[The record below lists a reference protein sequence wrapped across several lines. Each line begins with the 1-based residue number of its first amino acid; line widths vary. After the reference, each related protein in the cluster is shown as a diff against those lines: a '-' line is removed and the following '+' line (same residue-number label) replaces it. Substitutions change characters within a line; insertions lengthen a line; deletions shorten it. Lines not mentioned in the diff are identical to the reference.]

1 MYVEERFFNKWFSF
15 YSTHSFSLKKFITN
29 ENLINLYSFKN
40 LLNDFDLNLFLNVNK
55 LKNFEYVYEF
65 YYDNLLDL
73 LDINRSILGFKLAM
87 SVKSHKYSKYFRF
100 GKCSFLEF
108 DDFIEM
114 MYVLPT
120 DINLY
125 YKHLN
130 KVESFDFIYELY
142 NKNFFNF
149 YFLKDFY
156 NFCKL
161 YNYYIIIL

>member
-1 MYVEERFFNKWFSF
+1 M
-15 YSTHSFSLKKFITN
+15 
-29 ENLINLYSFKN
+29 
-40 LLNDFDLNLFLNVNK
+40 NDFDLNLFLNVNK

-73 LDINRSILGFKLAM
+73 LDINRSILGFRLAM
-87 SVKSHKYSKYFRF
+87 RVKSHKYSKYFRF

-156 NFCKL
+156 NFNNKIDHEKNYKMVNL
-161 YNYYIIIL
+161 YNKLTYLSFYVVDPFFFKYF